1 MLTLASEHPYAHIG
15 VTDTAILA
23 LLGYATVFLG
33 LIALMIVITL
43 LGKAFVSAEKRKSAQ
58 VVTEEPAPAPAPAV
72 EPVKAPGSAGTL
84 KLHDVE
90 PKTAAMIMA
99 IVADK
104 LGKPLN
110 ELRFTSIKEV
120 K

>member
-1 MLTLASEHPYAHIG
+1 MLTLASEHPLAHIG
-15 VTDTAILA
+15 VADTAILA
-23 LLGYATVFLG
+23 LLGYAIVFVG
-33 LIALMIVITL
+33 LIALMLVVII
-43 LGKAFVSAEKRKSAQ
+43 LGKAFTAKEKKQ
-58 VVTEEPAPAPAPAV
+58 VVEEAAAAPAATPAA
-72 EPVKAPGSAGTL
+72 EPEKAPGSAGTL